1 MSKDTPHIQNSA
13 ARLLAVQA
21 VYQMMTAGQPAEIVI
36 PEYLAHRAGMEV
48 DGETMAAPSESL
60 FVDIVRGVEDNK
72 GHLEGLVAANRTQ
85 REDAI
90 AKPEPLLLS
99 VLICG
104 SFELMGKQAT
114 DFPIIISDYV
124 DIAKA
129 FFDGKEPGLVNGIL
143 DSIRKVTRG

>member
-1 MSKDTPHIQNSA
+1 MSKDTLTNANNSA

-21 VYQMMTAGQPAEIVI
+21 VYQMISTEQDAQSLI

-48 DGETMAAPSESL
+48 DGQKMVTPNEPL
-60 FVDIVRGVEDNK
+60 FSALVQGVAEYRD
-72 GHLEGLVAANRTQ
+72 HLEGLITANRTGNA
-85 REDAI
+85 E
-90 AKPEPLLLS
+90 KTEPLLKS
-99 VLICG
+99 VLLCG
-104 SFELMGKQAT
+104 GYELMGKQDT

-129 FFDGKEPGLVNGIL
+129 FFTGKEPGLVNGVL